1 MKRVEFHPE
10 AEAELEASVSYYEEC
25 APGLGVDLRK
35 QVEIAVKKIL
45 VAPERWMA
53 GSKRTRRFL
62 IRRFPYRIIYL
73 EPLEIIVVVA
83 VAHGKRRPG
92 YWNHRITPIL

>member
-1 MKRVEFHPE
+1 MKCVEFHPE
-10 AEAELEASVSYYEEC
+10 AEAEFEAAVAYYEEH
-25 APGLGVDLRK
+25 ASGLGIDLCK
-35 QVEIAVKKIL
+35 LVEIAIKKIL